1 MLKKLMEQRAELQ
14 KSLDAVLSA
23 AKTEERAMNAE
34 ETAEFDRIE
43 SEIKAID
50 TTIKAEER
58 ARNIGSIQ
66 IPEVKTKEEMEE
78 RAFADYVTGK
88 VTELRAGEQNISM
101 ANNGGNHP
109 DNHCKQN
116 HQS

>member
-43 SEIKAID
+43 NEIKAID

-66 IPEVKTKEEMEE
+66 IPDEMNIPLPQIAMKT
-78 RAFADYVTGK
+78 RRGVVVTYDP
-88 VTELRAGEQNISM
+88 TPAAAS
-101 ANNGGNHP
+101 
-109 DNHCKQN
+109 
-116 HQS
+116 

>member
-66 IPEVKTKEEMEE
+66 IPEVKTKEEMDTTKKF
-78 RAFADYVTGK
+78 RLYLLSARIGGTSILDLLDLSFMFPYLGAF
-88 VTELRAGEQNISM
+88 
-101 ANNGGNHP
+101 
-109 DNHCKQN
+109 
-116 HQS
+116 